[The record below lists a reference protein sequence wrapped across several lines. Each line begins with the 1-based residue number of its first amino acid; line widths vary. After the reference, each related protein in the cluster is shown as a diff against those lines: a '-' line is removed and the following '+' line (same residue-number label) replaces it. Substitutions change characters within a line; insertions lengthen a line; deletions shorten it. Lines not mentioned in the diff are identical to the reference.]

1 MLITELKL
9 LQKTNFKNPT
19 PPLILR
25 LRQKVLPFALTLGVW
40 TRPSDLARQFGA
52 SWREQ
57 RERV

>member
-1 MLITELKL
+1 MLITKTKP
-9 LQKTNFKNPT
+9 LQETTFKNPT

-40 TRPSDLARQFGA
+40 TQLSDLARQFGA